1 MTDCFTCGELYY
13 LFLFKQFLLQKYLFF
28 TNLKKNFKFYNIQTN
43 EIYFI
48 HVPKYSTYNLCTGLL
63 QLQIHKS
70 QFKVQYI
77 LMRFCAV

>member
-13 LFLFKQFLLQKYLFF
+13 LFYSNNFYFNISVFM
-28 TNLKKNFKFYNIQTN
+28 NLKKKFKFYNIKTN

-48 HVPKYSTYNLCTGLL
+48 HVPKCSTYNLYTGLL